1 MRPAMNAS
9 EDDGVSQ
16 RHTREGRVFVFLTV
30 VLAPLLA
37 VAVVGLYGFVIWV
50 YQVFAGPPAS

>member
-1 MRPAMNAS
+1 MNAS
-9 EDDGVSQ
+9 ENDGLSQ
-16 RHTREGRVFVFLTV
+16 RQTREGRVFVFLTV

-37 VAVVGLYGFVIWV
+37 VAIVGLYGLAIWV